1 MTNDQKKRIKPLLKK
16 LVMEVKNELRED
28 GILPSTSNR
37 PQSMADVEGRPFKIG
52 LNTIRFINGGL
63 SIQNNKA
70 TIVFDDVQTAKLGQ
84 MIMRSRG
91 K

>member
-28 GILPSTSNR
+28 GILPSTSVQKTA
-37 PQSMADVEGRPFKIG
+37 PELGDQVFKIG

>member
-16 LVMEVKNELRED
+16 LVLEVKNELRED
-28 GILPSTSNR
+28 GILPST
-37 PQSMADVEGRPFKIG
+37 PVQKTAPELGDQVFKIG